1 MECENCHGDI
11 KEMEVVQQHSLLTMG
26 WCIDCHRTK
35 EVQTADNPYY
45 EKMHAEFKKNHPDM
59 KFTVEEIGGLECGK
73 CHY

>member
-1 MECENCHGDI
+1 
-11 KEMEVVQQHSLLTMG
+11 MG